1 MSQNRIEELEKKLA
15 AAERRINKLVELQT
29 KTTISAIQYRAKYYE
44 SIRDSKRERA
54 GSMYLRA
61 TEREHQTVE

>member
-1 MSQNRIEELEKKLA
+1 MLEQKVKELENKLGV
-15 AAERRINKLVELQT
+15 AERRINRLIYLQT

>member
-1 MSQNRIEELEKKLA
+1 MLEQKVKELENKLGV
-15 AAERRINKLVELQT
+15 AERRINKLVELQT
-29 KTTISAIQYRAKYYE
+29 NTTLAAIQYRAKYYE